1 MTRLTLP
8 TGGVVGDRTLL
19 LLAYA
24 AITGVLTV
32 AVFTGNGILDTA
44 VFLAFLA
51 AAYLAASLPAAR
63 WAKVAVGV
71 AVLLAVVPF
80 VGVRNTFYLD
90 VVTNVGI
97 YAALALGLNI
107 VVGFAGL
114 LDLGYVAFFAT
125 GAYLWG
131 IFGSP
136 QANNFASG
144 FPLPGDYFFLFLLLA
159 VVVAALFGV
168 LLGLPVLR
176 LRGDYLAI
184 VTLGFGEV
192 IRVLANN
199 LDKPVNIT
207 NGPQGITPIG
217 QPLTALT
224 RSLATPTNQAFEW
237 QALVYYLVV
246 LAVIGAA
253 IIVTQ
258 RLDASRIGRA
268 WVAIREDEIAA
279 QAMGVPLVATKLVAF
294 ATGASF
300 AGIVGVIFAAKQT
313 YVSPES
319 FDFNQSIGV
328 LAMVVLGGL
337 GSIRGAILG
346 AALITILNLQVLKAF
361 STWFNALRGAG
372 TEVLGFNLANLP
384 SQFEPSKYERLIFGV
399 ILILM
404 MIYRPQGLVPAKRR
418 SLELTH
424 GELTSDPI
432 GQEQVGTNEGVP
444 TPTEDPGAPR
454 RDGGKE

>member
-1 MTRLTLP
+1 MRP
-8 TGGVVGDRTLL
+8 SGPQGQDRTAFLIGYTL
-19 LLAYA
+19 VTGLAK
-24 AITGVLTV
+24 L
-32 AVFTGNGILDTA
+32 FFFNGNGILDTA

-51 AAYLAASLPAAR
+51 SAYMAASLPAAR
-63 WAKVAVGV
+63 WAKVGV
-71 AVLLAVVPF
+71 TVVVLFLAVPVI
-80 VGVRNTFYLD
+80 GLRNTFYLD

-144 FPLPGDYFFLFLLLA
+144 FPLPGDYFFLFLILSVL
-159 VVVAALFGV
+159 VAAIFGV

-199 LDKPVNIT
+199 LDKPINFT

-217 QPLTALT
+217 QPLTGLT
-224 RSLATPTNQAFEW
+224 SALATAENQAFEW
-237 QALVYYLVV
+237 QALLYYLIV
-246 LAVIGAA
+246 LVVIGIA
-253 IIVTQ
+253 ILVTQ
-258 RLDASRIGRA
+258 RLDDSRIGRA
-268 WVAIREDEIAA
+268 WVAIREDEVAA

-300 AGIVGVIFAAKQT
+300 AGIMGVIFAAKQT

-337 GSIRGAILG
+337 GSIRGAIVG
-346 AALITILNLQVLKAF
+346 ASLVTILNLQILKAF
-361 STWFNALRGAG
+361 STWFNALRSNG

-384 SQFEPSKYERLIFGV
+384 SQFEPSKYERLIFGL
-399 ILILM
+399 ILIGM
-404 MIYRPQGLVPAKRR
+404 MLLRPQGLIPAKRR
-418 SLELTH
+418 ALELTH
-424 GELTSDPI
+424 GDLTSDPM
-432 GQEQVGTNEGVP
+432 GREQVGEDEGVP
-444 TPTEDPGAPR
+444 EAADDPGAPR
-454 RDGGKE
+454 RDGGRE